1 MWVFDLFLHPSL
13 SLGSV
18 ERPPQ
23 MEPHVSTGLWSQ
35 STSPLAPSQAAA
47 TLCVLPN
54 SLGN

>member
-1 MWVFDLFLHPSL
+1 MWVFDSFLHPSL

-18 ERPPQ
+18 QCPLGW
-23 MEPHVSTGLWSQ
+23 EPRVSTGLWSQ
-35 STSPLAPSQAAA
+35 STSPLAPSQAPA